1 MLDGTISVST
11 LKSPLPL
18 VNQTR
23 PAYFL
28 QVILQLKEWSVTE
41 KIHYCC
47 KRPTYRRGPNLTY
60 LYPRPAT
67 RVRVFQQVGGP
78 GRLPHRGG

>member
-1 MLDGTISVST
+1 MRDETISVST

-41 KIHYCC
+41 EIHYIVVSDLHTD
-47 KRPTYRRGPNLTY
+47 KGQT
-60 LYPRPAT
+60 
-67 RVRVFQQVGGP
+67 
-78 GRLPHRGG
+78 

>member
-1 MLDGTISVST
+1 MRDETISVST

-41 KIHYCC
+41 EIHY
-47 KRPTYRRGPNLTY
+47 
-60 LYPRPAT
+60 
-67 RVRVFQQVGGP
+67 
-78 GRLPHRGG
+78 

>member
-1 MLDGTISVST
+1 MRDETISVST

-28 QVILQLKEWSVTE
+28 QVILQLRNGQWQKKFIISVSDLHTD
-41 KIHYCC
+41 KGQ
-47 KRPTYRRGPNLTY
+47 TLMY
-60 LYPRPAT
+60 LYPWPAT

>member
-1 MLDGTISVST
+1 MRDGTISVST

-41 KIHYCC
+41 EFIIVVSDLHTDKGQ
-47 KRPTYRRGPNLTY
+47 T
-60 LYPRPAT
+60 
-67 RVRVFQQVGGP
+67 
-78 GRLPHRGG
+78 